1 MMKIVAIVMAGLFL
15 AACDT
20 TNPGQRAAG
29 GALIGAGS
37 GAAIGALAG
46 GGRGAAIGALAG
58 GAAGAL
64 IGAASTPGECRYRDR
79 RGNVYVERCP
89 RGYRR

>member
-1 MMKIVAIVMAGLFL
+1 MMKMIAILVAGLFL
-15 AACDT
+15 VGCDT
-20 TNPGQRAAG
+20 TRPGNRAAG

-64 IGAASTPGECRYRDR
+64 IGAATTPGECRYRDR
-79 RGNVYVERCP
+79 RGRVYVERCP